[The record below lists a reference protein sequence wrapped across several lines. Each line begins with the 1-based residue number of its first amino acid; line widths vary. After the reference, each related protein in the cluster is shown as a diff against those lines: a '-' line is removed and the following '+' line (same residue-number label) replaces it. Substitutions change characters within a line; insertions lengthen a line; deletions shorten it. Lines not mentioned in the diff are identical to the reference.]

1 MAFDHIVFP
10 LMVERGTSSLEF
22 STTIIPT
29 GSGAEQRIGN
39 WLDARVIFNA
49 GMGVR
54 SKQDIITLVNFFRA
68 RKGRLRGFLVKDL
81 LDNAAAGDACGVGDN
96 NNKVFQLQRVYSD
109 YNVTGSAPYGD
120 ATYGI
125 TGNTDTRPIYKPIA
139 GTVSVYKGVTLQAQ
153 GGYGAYATATVSG
166 GAVTALTLTGAGT
179 GYTSAPTVVF
189 SGGGGSSAAATA
201 TVSGGKVTG
210 FTGLTGGSGYT
221 SAPTVTILSNNAS
234 GDDYS
239 LDYKT
244 GIITFKTAPGT
255 DVVVSW
261 SGNFYV
267 PCRFAEDALPA
278 DEIFYDY
285 LEGKAAGGI
294 PDILILETRDYL

>member
-1 MAFDHIVFP
+1 MFDHIVFP

-29 GSGAEQRIGN
+29 GSGSEQRIGN

-54 SKQDIITLVNFFRA
+54 SRQDIITLVKFFRA

-81 LDNAAAGDACGVGDN
+81 LDHTATGDALGTGN
-96 NNKVFQLQRVYSD
+96 GTNKVFQLQRVYSD
-109 YNVTGSAPYGD
+109 VATS
-120 ATYGI
+120 ATYGT
-125 TGNTDTRPIYKPIA
+125 TGNTDVRPIYKPIA
-139 GTVSVYKGVTLQAQ
+139 GTVNVYKGVTLQTQ
-153 GGYGAYATATVSG
+153 GGYGAYATATISG
-166 GAVTALTLTGAGT
+166 GAVTGLTLTNGGT
-179 GYTSAPTVVF
+179 GYTSATVVI
-189 SGGGGSSAAATA
+189 SGGGGTGASANV
-201 TVSGGKVTG
+201 TVAGGAVTG
-210 FTGLTGGSGYT
+210 FTGLAGGSGYT
-221 SAPTVTILSNNAS
+221 STPTVTILSGN
-234 GDDYS
+234 GDYS

-244 GIITFKTAPGT
+244 GVLTFAVAPTNGT
-255 DVVVSW
+255 IVSW
-261 SGNFYV
+261 SGEFYI

-285 LEGKAAGGI
+285 LENKAAGGI

>member
-54 SKQDIITLVNFFRA
+54 SRQDIITLVKFFRA

-81 LDNAAAGDACGVGDN
+81 LDHTATGDALGTGN
-96 NNKVFQLQRVYSD
+96 GTNKVFQLQRVYSD
-109 YNVTGSAPYGD
+109 VATS
-120 ATYGI
+120 ATYGT
-125 TGNTDTRPIYKPIA
+125 TGNTDVRPIYKPIA
-139 GTVSVYKGVTLQAQ
+139 GTVNVYKGVTLQTQ
-153 GGYGAYATATVSG
+153 GGYGAYATATISG
-166 GAVTALTLTGAGT
+166 GAVTGLTLTNGGT
-179 GYTSAPTVVF
+179 GYTSATVVI
-189 SGGGGSSAAATA
+189 SGGGGTGASANV
-201 TVSGGKVTG
+201 TVAGGAVTG
-210 FTGLTGGSGYT
+210 FTGLAGGSGYT
-221 SAPTVTILSNNAS
+221 STPTVTILSGN
-234 GDDYS
+234 GDYS

-244 GIITFKTAPGT
+244 GVLTFAVAPTNGT
-255 DVVVSW
+255 IVSW
-261 SGNFYV
+261 SGEFYI

-285 LEGKAAGGI
+285 LENKAAGGI